1 MLRLTKIMN
10 ITVKVKK
17 DVEVVFLQV
26 KADVRYYED
35 ATVNG
40 VEDTE
45 GDLIPCKE
53 GETWMPKIDLA
64 TGKILNWKQG
74 TTADIHYKVCDAGTY
89 ELLDKDDNVV
99 ISIDGY
105 VPDIMCPEGEGF
117 GDYIIM
123 KVDENGVIAK
133 WNNSKLEDFKEED
146 ED

>member
-1 MLRLTKIMN
+1 MSIK
-10 ITVKVKK
+10 VKVKQE
-17 DVEVVFLQV
+17 VEVVFLQV

-35 ATVNG
+35 ATVNDI
-40 VEDTE
+40 VDEQ

-74 TTADIHYKVCDAGTY
+74 VTADIHYKVCDAGTY

-99 ISIDGY
+99 VSIDGY
-105 VPDIMCPEGEGF
+105 VPNVMCPGGSGY

-123 KVDENGVIAK
+123 KIDENGMIAR
-133 WNNSKLEDFKEED
+133 WNNEDLHEFERD